1 MRLSILPIFVI
12 LVFVFCLLITLRAR
26 RGGSIN
32 RAEARSVYYLVLALV
47 AWTVVLVGLGINGI
61 HVALMKSVPPLW
73 QAGVPVGIAM
83 IGFVVSGNLRPAVRG
98 IATSTPGLWLVL
110 IQALRIGALG
120 GVIKG
125 IQGEVTSS
133 FVFWVG
139 IPDFLFGISAIMVGW
154 LLLRRA
160 VSDGF
165 LVAWSLI
172 GASIILLPTFLA
184 MNYWMNE
191 PGFSFIFEFPMVMAP
206 GIVVPMFVLLNFL
219 LAWGAWIDSRS
230 GSGGDPAIA
239 EG

>member
-61 HVALMKSVPPLW
+61 HVALMKSVPLLW

-139 IPDFLFGISAIMVGW
+139 IPDFLIGISAIMVGW

-165 LVAWSLI
+165 LVAWSLHHPAAYLP
-172 GASIILLPTFLA
+172 GDELLDARARLQLYF
-184 MNYWMNE
+184 
-191 PGFSFIFEFPMVMAP
+191 
-206 GIVVPMFVLLNFL
+206 
-219 LAWGAWIDSRS
+219 
-230 GSGGDPAIA
+230 
-239 EG
+239 